1 VQNLTTDID
10 LSLHKDINMSNPN
23 FLQQRRINQT
33 IFSSGEKA
41 EKYLPYLFMPMK
53 YCLGINNNQIGKARR
68 ALTIQIV
75 SRFGLTSPT
84 IIAWLYGIPHRLA
97 LEHLNKLVSE
107 KLLSLVITHRSLDG
121 RVYVLDYA
129 GAKLAEE
136 LLSVAVYFRSGEP
149 SLRVNQNTIMHD
161 LMMQFILLK
170 GIHKQTK
177 EGVDNPLWYSYVTE
191 PEFKRLFK
199 SHDVRNVDGIALEPD
214 GAITAVEIEHS
225 FKTKAARQTILQKW
239 CYGLNQGYYQKVMLF
254 SQSQKIFGDIKRLHG
269 QLFDELP
276 TRFDKKTRQPI
287 LSLADVETLKQ
298 AIVYRTIFCDEITEV
313 FYR

>member
-1 VQNLTTDID
+1 
-10 LSLHKDINMSNPN
+10 MSNPN
-23 FLQQRRINQT
+23 FLQQQQINQT
-33 IFSSGEKA
+33 VFSSGEKA
-41 EKYLPYLFMPMK
+41 EQYLPYLFMPMK
-53 YCLGINNNQIGKARR
+53 YCPGTNNNQIGKARR
-68 ALTIQIV
+68 ALTIKLV
-75 SRFGLTSPT
+75 ARFGLTSPT
-84 IIAWLYGIPHRLA
+84 IIARLYGVPHRLA
-97 LEHLNKLVSE
+97 LEHLNNLVTE
-107 KLLSLVITHRSLDG
+107 KLLGLVITHRSLDG

-161 LMMQFILLK
+161 LMMQYVLLK
-170 GIHKQTK
+170 GHHNKVKDDIDKPFWH
-177 EGVDNPLWYSYVTE
+177 SYVTE

-199 SHDVRNVDGIALEPD
+199 SNDVRNVDGIALEPE
-214 GAITAVEIEHS
+214 GAIAAIEIEHS

-239 CYGLNQGYYQKVMLF
+239 CYGINQGYYQKVMLF

-276 TRFDKKTRQPI
+276 TRFDKKTRLPI
-287 LSLADVETLKQ
+287 LSLSDVETLKQ